1 MIKVEVSSLVSQRG
15 AITALIS
22 IDMQI
27 SQVTVEVVE
36 TADISGDVRDFPL
49 VLTATVSRSLF
60 LLLVFPV

>member
-1 MIKVEVSSLVSQRG
+1 MIKVEVSSLVPQSG
-15 AITALIS
+15 DITALIS

-36 TADISGDVRDFPL
+36 TADISGDVRDSSL
-49 VLTATVSRSLF
+49 VLPATVSRSLF